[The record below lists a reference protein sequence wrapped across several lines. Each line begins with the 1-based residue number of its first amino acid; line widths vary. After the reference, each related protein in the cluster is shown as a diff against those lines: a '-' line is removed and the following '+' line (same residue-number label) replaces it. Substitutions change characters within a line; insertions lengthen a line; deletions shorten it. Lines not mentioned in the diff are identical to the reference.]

1 MIALLAQSTVS
12 VGDRNEA
19 FFRGLRDAVSN
30 TYDPKQA
37 AIFWGCVLAFFVA
50 VAIIARQAT
59 RRETA
64 VVAPKKDYLT
74 FVVDL
79 LGLSETERR
88 CLLQISQACNP
99 SEPAAMLLSP
109 ANFSSAVQTLEPHQ
123 RRSMDSTIRELN
135 RRLFGCDWKET

>member
-1 MIALLAQSTVS
+1 MISIFAQSTVS
-12 VGDRNEA
+12 VGERNEA

-37 AIFWGCVLAFFVA
+37 AIFWGCVLAFFIA
-50 VAIIARQAT
+50 IAIIARQVT

-88 CLLQISQACNP
+88 CLLQISQMCNP
-99 SEPAAMLLSP
+99 AEPAAMLLSP
-109 ANFSSAVQTLEPHQ
+109 ANFSSAVNALEPHQ
-123 RRSMDSTIRELN
+123 RKGLDATIRQLN
-135 RRLFGCDWKET
+135 QRLFDSDWKES